1 MSEIISCRT
10 YTRKLEKPQH
20 QTGTLLAMMGHLK
33 KSAVNGT
40 KLRDQARVSVTVY
53 DSGIGKKA
61 RATHRLLVRPTRL
74 K

>member
-1 MSEIISCRT
+1 
-10 YTRKLEKPQH
+10 
-20 QTGTLLAMMGHLK
+20 MGHPK
-33 KSAVNGT
+33 NSAVNGT

-61 RATHRLLVRPTRL
+61 GATHRLLVRPTRL